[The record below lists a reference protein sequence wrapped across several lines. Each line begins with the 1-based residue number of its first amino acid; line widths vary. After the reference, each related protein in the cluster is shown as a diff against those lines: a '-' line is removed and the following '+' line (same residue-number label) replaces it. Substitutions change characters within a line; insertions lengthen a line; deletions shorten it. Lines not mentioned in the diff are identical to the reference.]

1 MKNKTAFWLSTT
13 ILLLLVIYVLVC
25 TVVLP
30 VVTKN
35 PLPHAKVSEITEDE
49 KNQGNG
55 KEKTAGEEN
64 SNIISESLETG
75 NKKDALQK
83 LFELRKSEKLLQ
95 SRYILANEDSMYLV
109 LDLID
114 KKAILEMKGISLHE
128 CKIMDYSISNSIKM
142 YHNESL
148 INWFAEPFYM
158 KNADATIAKIEF
170 NEKIAPKD
178 TAEAN
183 KAEVIPTA
191 PKLGDV
197 FIVMDF
203 ERNLRLIINQT
214 EKPDKE
220 GRKTISAMRWKYR
233 KTELTRSL
241 NSLFRFNREP
251 AMPQIEIVLPKT
263 DAIIIYRALPVRPK
277 MVLRM

>member
-49 KNQGNG
+49 KNQGKG

-64 SNIISESLETG
+64 SNIISESLQTG

-83 LFELRKSEKLLQ
+83 LFELRKREKLLQ

-128 CKIMDYSISNSIKM
+128 CKITDYHISNSIKM

-158 KNADATIAKIEF
+158 KNADASIAKIEF

-220 GRKTISAMRWKYR
+220 GQKVISAMRWKYR

-241 NSLFRFNREP
+241 NSLFKFNREP

-263 DAIIIYRALPVRPK
+263 DAIIIYRALPEKPK